1 MSRKD
6 NKKGFILYADYAEH
20 IRLLPD
26 AEAGKL
32 FKAIFSYVNEE
43 EPEELSPLATMAFS
57 FIRAQLDRDLAHW
70 IETSEKRAA
79 SGRLGGMVK
88 RKQNEANKAN
98 AISDKQNEAN
108 KANAISDKQNEANK
122 ADIDKVNDTVTG
134 TENEITDE
142 YIPAETVKG
151 KVKMP
156 KHKYGNYQR
165 VKLTDAERGA
175 LITEYGKTFFEACIK
190 ELDEYKQQT
199 GKKYN
204 DDNLAIRKW
213 VIDAVK
219 KKGGE
224 SGGSIKTEQRSEY
237 DKINL

>member
-1 MSRKD
+1 M
-6 NKKGFILYADYAEH
+6 
-20 IRLLPD
+20 
-26 AEAGKL
+26 
-32 FKAIFSYVNEE
+32 
-43 EPEELSPLATMAFS
+43 
-57 FIRAQLDRDLAHW
+57 DRDLAHW

-79 SGRLGGMVK
+79 SGRLGGMAK

-98 AISDKQNEAN
+98 AISDE
-108 KANAISDKQNEANK
+108 QNEANK
-122 ADIDKVNDTVTG
+122 ADIGKVNDTVTG
-134 TENEITDE
+134 IENEITDE

-151 KVKMP
+151 KAKMS
-156 KHKYGNYQR
+156 KQKYGNYQR
-165 VKLTDAERGA
+165 VKLTDAERES

-219 KKGGE
+219 KKGGV
-224 SGGSIKTEQRSEY
+224 SDGSIKTEQRSEY
-237 DKINL
+237 DKISL